1 MSTIKSILGNAAEQR
16 ELFLMK
22 FSDIDRLDVLDMYEA
37 FLRFD
42 KKKTGDLDE
51 HEIQLMMADL
61 GVHKTLVELRQ
72 MLSTIDFTLG
82 KKIQFMELLCA
93 SFGKDYQALLDHTDP
108 QAVANAKAK
117 ADAAKAIEDAIAAK
131 RAEDEAADLQLQAD
145 LEKEANLTGVAWK
158 KAYFTRAAMSNPDQ
172 TMTNAEKIQQ
182 EYAFRKAQKEAQKEL
197 ERAEAEM
204 KAKNKSDEEVRQQV
218 LAMAEALKAE
228 AEAAA
233 KAAVDKERAER
244 NARKAAFNSLFTG
257 K

>member
-1 MSTIKSILGNAAEQR
+1 MSTIKSIGNAAEQR

-42 KKKTGDLDE
+42 KKKSGDLDE

-131 RAEDEAADLQLQAD
+131 RAEDEAADMQLQAD
-145 LEKEANLTGVAWK
+145 LEKEANLVSHIHFSYIYLVICLFLICLYTLYNFCFCCCCCCRLVSPGKRLTSHAQ
-158 KAYFTRAAMSNPDQ
+158 PCPIQ
-172 TMTNAEKIQQ
+172 TKP
-182 EYAFRKAQKEAQKEL
+182 
-197 ERAEAEM
+197 
-204 KAKNKSDEEVRQQV
+204 
-218 LAMAEALKAE
+218 
-228 AEAAA
+228 
-233 KAAVDKERAER
+233 
-244 NARKAAFNSLFTG
+244 
-257 K
+257 

>member
-42 KKKTGDLDE
+42 KKKSGDLDE

-131 RAEDEAADLQLQAD
+131 RAEDEAADMQLQAD
-145 LEKEANLTGVAWK
+145 LEKEANLVSHIHFSYIYLVICLFLICLYTLYNCCCRLVSPGKRLTSHAQ
-158 KAYFTRAAMSNPDQ
+158 PCPIQ
-172 TMTNAEKIQQ
+172 TKP
-182 EYAFRKAQKEAQKEL
+182 
-197 ERAEAEM
+197 
-204 KAKNKSDEEVRQQV
+204 
-218 LAMAEALKAE
+218 
-228 AEAAA
+228 
-233 KAAVDKERAER
+233 
-244 NARKAAFNSLFTG
+244 
-257 K
+257 